1 MNIYILAPSTPQYHL
16 KTLLP
21 FICYTFHLLFL
32 FLRKEFLILQWF
44 LLPMT
49 LLLGILCIF
58 SPGLFSNSFPL
69 FILPLLLSQPESE
82 LKVQYSLRKR
92 NAGVPV
98 VAQWLANPASIHEDS
113 SLIPGLAQWVKD
125 RALSVSCGVGHR
137 QDSDAALLCLW
148 GRLAATAPIGPLAWE
163 PLYIETAALKDKK
176 TKKKECRFTLMDSIN
191 LSQRKNTPEISVQR
205 ARQMT
210 QLYQQ

>member
-1 MNIYILAPSTPQYHL
+1 MNQIIFKSLNSLTEAWSMDL
-16 KTLLP
+16 K
-21 FICYTFHLLFL
+21 
-32 FLRKEFLILQWF
+32 RKV
-44 LLPMT
+44 
-49 LLLGILCIF
+49 
-58 SPGLFSNSFPL
+58 SFGFDPW
-69 FILPLLLSQPESE
+69 PRSVGWGS
-82 LKVQYSLRKR
+82 S
-92 NAGVPV
+92 
-98 VAQWLANPASIHEDS
+98 VA
-113 SLIPGLAQWVKD
+113 
-125 RALSVSCGVGHR
+125 VSCGVGCR
-137 QDSDAALLCLW
+137 LSWDLALLWLW